1 MADKAFMRRFIEA
14 PDSIRAMLITDSQ
27 IEMVRLVMDWEYPN
41 ISAREVSAILCKE
54 LPNVSQQLA
63 KLARQGW
70 LTRKQYAD
78 ETGGIYYRYSSA
90 I

>member
-1 MADKAFMRRFIEA
+1 MSDKAFMRRFIET
-14 PDSIRAMLITDSQ
+14 PDSIRSMLISDYQ
-27 IEMVRLVMDWEYPN
+27 IEMVRLVKDWDYPN
-41 ISAREVSAILCKE
+41 ITAREVASLVGKE

-63 KLARQGW
+63 KLARMGW
-70 LTRKQYAD
+70 LTRKQYTD